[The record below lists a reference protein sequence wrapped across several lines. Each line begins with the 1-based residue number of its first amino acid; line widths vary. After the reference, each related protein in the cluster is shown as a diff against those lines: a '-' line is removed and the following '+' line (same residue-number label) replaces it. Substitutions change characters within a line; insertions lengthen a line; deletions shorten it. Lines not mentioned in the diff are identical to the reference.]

1 MSLAPPLPTQLPLC
15 LSAGSMRCALWDS
28 DSQEN
33 VGDPQPLG
41 YGSHQDSAPIFT
53 KESWYQEGVG
63 GFGVTAR

>member
-1 MSLAPPLPTQLPLC
+1 
-15 LSAGSMRCALWDS
+15 MRCALWDS

-63 GFGVTAR
+63 GALVSLRGEE

>member
-1 MSLAPPLPTQLPLC
+1 
-15 LSAGSMRCALWDS
+15 MRCALWDS
-28 DSQEN
+28 DSHEN

-63 GFGVTAR
+63 GLWCHCEVKNERASFYGTLE